1 MISVGLTGNVA
12 SGKSAVA
19 DVWRK
24 AGLPVVSAD
33 ALARDVVV
41 QGTTGLAA
49 VVEAF
54 GSEVLAPDGSLDR
67 DVLRDVV
74 FQDKAAK
81 ERLEGILHPRIW
93 TLRDQWM
100 RRQYEKRV
108 DLVVSEVPLLFEA
121 DLEADFHVTVF
132 VDAPDEVRLHRLT
145 HLRGMSQGDARRV
158 MAAQLPSG
166 EKRGR
171 ADHVLVNAGTLED
184 LAERAHVLL
193 DEIRAGLT
201 ARGLHEPAGGRVRMD
216 LHMHT
221 SASFDCLSDPEAVLD
236 RARARGARRI
246 AITDHNRLDVAL
258 AMAARYPDE
267 VIAGEEVKTA
277 EGIDVIGLYLR
288 EEIPKGTPAAATC
301 SLIKAQGGL
310 VYLPHPYAGGKGAS
324 GKYAEDLMPHV
335 DIVEVFNAR
344 LHPGKRNGPAEVLA
358 ERWGRARGA
367 GSDAHT
373 VDEVAGAFVEVAP
386 HANEPAALLSALSQA
401 RVRGVTTPWNVH
413 LASTWAKVRKRLP

>member
-1 MISVGLTGNVA
+1 MISVGLTGSVA
-12 SGKSAVA
+12 SGKSVVA
-19 DVWRK
+19 DVWRE

-33 ALARDVVV
+33 ALARDVVAP
-41 QGTTGLAA
+41 GTTGLAA

-54 GSEVLAPDGSLDR
+54 GVEVLAPDGSLDR
-67 DVLRDVV
+67 DALRGVV
-74 FQDKAAK
+74 FRDQSAR
-81 ERLEGILHPRIW
+81 ERLESILHPRIW

-100 RRQYEKRV
+100 RAQHEKQA

-121 DLEADFHVTVF
+121 DLASDFHLTVF

-145 HLRGMSQGDARRV
+145 HIRGMSEDDARRV
-158 MAAQLPSG
+158 MAAQLPS
-166 EKRGR
+166 EDKRHR
-171 ADHVLVNAGTLED
+171 SDRVLVNAGTLED
-184 LAERAHVLL
+184 LAERANLL
-193 DEIRAGLT
+193 LGEIRSGLPKT
-201 ARGLHEPAGGRVRMD
+201 GLYEPAGGRVRMD

-221 SASFDCLSDPEAVLD
+221 SSSFDCLADPEAVLA
-236 RARARGARRI
+236 RARARGVQRI
-246 AITDHNRLDVAL
+246 AITDHNRLEVAL

-288 EEIPKGTPAAATC
+288 EEIPKGTPAAETC
-301 SLIKAQGGL
+301 SRIKVQGGL
-310 VYLPHPYAGGKGAS
+310 VYLPHPYASGKGAS
-324 GKYAEDLMPHV
+324 GAYAEELMPDV

-344 LHPGKRNGPAEVLA
+344 LHPGRRNGPAELLA

-386 HANEPAALLSALSQA
+386 HPNEPAALLEALGLS
-401 RVRGVTTPWNVH
+401 RVRGVTTPWIVH
-413 LASTWAKVRKRLP
+413 VASTWAKLRNRLP